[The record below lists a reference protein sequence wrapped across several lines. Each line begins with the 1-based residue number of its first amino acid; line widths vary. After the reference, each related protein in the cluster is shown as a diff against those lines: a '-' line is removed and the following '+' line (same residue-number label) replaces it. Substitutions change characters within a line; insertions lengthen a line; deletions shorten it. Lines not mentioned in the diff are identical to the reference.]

1 MNIYLPLRNKNGQ
14 QYYNIVIVTTPK
26 KSSLK
31 QLRYKQSRYKQV
43 RYKQVRYT
51 FFSFFG
57 INT

>member
-1 MNIYLPLRNKNGQ
+1 MNIYLPLRNKDGQ

-31 QLRYKQSRYKQV
+31 QV

>member
-14 QYYNIVIVTTPK
+14 QYCNIVIVTTPK

-31 QLRYKQSRYKQV
+31 QVRYKQV

-51 FFSFFG
+51 FVSFFG

>member
-14 QYYNIVIVTTPK
+14 QHCNIVIVTTPK

-31 QLRYKQSRYKQV
+31 QVRYKQV